1 MQGRWWGL
9 LLFALLLCAP
19 VPSRAGEFDGKLER
33 VDLQS
38 VTVRGCDNSKV
49 VLALEQ
55 KDREKAAPF
64 LGKSVTVVFKTENG
78 EYKALFFRSKH

>member
-1 MQGRWWGL
+1 VSL
-9 LLFALLLCAP
+9 AD
-19 VPSRAGEFDGKLER
+19 EFDGKLER

-38 VTVRGCDNSKV
+38 VTVRGCDNSRK

-55 KDREKAAPF
+55 KDRQKAAQF

-78 EYKALFFRSKH
+78 EQKALFFRSKQ